1 MMWLFIK
8 QGTPVSHS
16 VMAKGVHSI
25 AEFEGSQ
32 DCLGPKSREL
42 SY

>member
-1 MMWLFIK
+1 MWLFIE

-25 AEFEGSQ
+25 AEFEGNQ